1 MQTYVVDRT
10 RAVDAP
16 AVRVEPAEL
25 RAVERDPGD
34 QARQREEWRWVPDP
48 SEVELPARSAGPDPG
63 LSGVIRALVW
73 ATLHPWG

>member
-1 MQTYVVDRT
+1 MQTYVVDRM

-16 AVRVEPAEL
+16 VVQVEPAEL
-25 RAVERDPGD
+25 RPVERDPGD
-34 QARQREEWRWVPDP
+34 RARQREEWRWVPDP
-48 SEVELPARSAGPDPG
+48 SEVELPVGSARPETG